1 MVVLKKKKRKLKKG
15 VYKFLVLLI
24 IVGLLSYSGI
34 KLYKDYKYKQTY
46 EYKLLQHGY
55 KLEEVKT
62 LEKNFDNK
70 RLDWLLSV
78 PKNKTVLNLLKEK
91 YYIAN
96 KLDDYLTY
104 EKENANLSLTEIVL
118 KVNTLTNFD
127 FYEHIIESDIS
138 KGILLNCNKYY
149 RLPEDYV
156 PEDLVTINTNYAF
169 GKQQAIKETVDAYV
183 NMWNAAKENGI
194 HLMVNSSYRPYSDQ
208 EAVYNSYKARNGE
221 AYADKYAARPGHS
234 EHQTGLALD
243 IFSLD
248 NTSTKTFE
256 NSTAYAWLKENAH
269 KFGFILRYPKD
280 KEKITGYNFEA
291 WHYRY
296 VGVKAA
302 TYIYENDITYDEY
315 YAYFIEK

>member
-1 MVVLKKKKRKLKKG
+1 MTKKKRKLKKG

-24 IVGLLSYSGI
+24 IVGLLGYSGI

-55 KLEEVKT
+55 KLEEVKI

-96 KLDDYLTY
+96 KLDDYLAY

-118 KVNTLTNFD
+118 KVNTLTNYD
-127 FYEHIIESDIS
+127 FYEHTIESDIS

-169 GKQQAIKETVDAYV
+169 GTRQATKETVDAYI

-194 HLMVNSSYRPYSDQ
+194 HLMVNSAYRSYSDQ
-208 EAVYNSYKARNGE
+208 EAVYNSYKAKNGE

-234 EHQTGLALD
+234 EHQTGLSLD
-243 IFSLD
+243 IFSID

-256 NSTAYAWLKENAH
+256 NSAAYAWLKDNAH
-269 KFGFILRYPKD
+269 KYGFILRYSKD
-280 KEKITGYNFEA
+280 KENITGYSFEA

-296 VGVKAA
+296 VGVEAA
-302 TYIYENDITYDEY
+302 TKVYEDDITYDEY
-315 YAYFIEK
+315 YAYYIEK